1 MDVNV
6 ETDNRAR
13 FVKNVE
19 IQNAVVP
26 VANRAIAL
34 DSNKLIRHGDLMLEP
49 LNPTDM
55 AKDIFWMTF
64 LLPV

>member
-13 FVKNVE
+13 FVNNVK
-19 IQNAVVP
+19 IQNAVVF
-26 VANRAIAL
+26 VANKAIAL
-34 DSNKLIRHGDLMLEP
+34 YSHKLIRHGDLMLEP
-49 LNPTDM
+49 LNPTAT

-64 LLPV
+64 